1 MQDPLSYSRQQINVC
16 PGLLKNTCQ
25 FSETFCRVA
34 RYAESYSSKVEMLAV
49 LPITISILMLT
60 LRGLTSCTTQIMIM
74 LCSVVWIVPALYL
87 GSFSLLGVLK
97 PGTFGI
103 VFTND
108 SRRCD
113 FAGDE
118 YQNYVLGESI
128 IFFYLPVLAC
138 VILYTVVGFYLV
150 RYQVLGVA
158 RLARRGLWITFFYC
172 LCWIPFMV
180 VLTLVEHG
188 HKNRTL
194 LLYTYLFFYSS
205 VIINPLVYVFTSK
218 PFQVIMKRLMTPS
231 PRIQR
236 FRDPKLVHVND
247 QGSFEVGRGAGN
259 LVETTSEAA
268 GIVSMVE
275 EISDAEM
282 IEG

>member
-1 MQDPLSYSRQQINVC
+1 M
-16 PGLLKNTCQ
+16 
-25 FSETFCRVA
+25 A
-34 RYAESYSSKVEMLAV
+34 RYTESYSSKVEMLAV

-60 LRGLTSCTTQIMIM
+60 LRGVTSCSTQIMIT
-74 LCSVVWIVPALYL
+74 LCSVVWIIPALYL
-87 GSFSLLGVLK
+87 GSFSLMGFLK
-97 PGTFGI
+97 PGTFEMA
-103 VFTND
+103 FTND

-113 FAGDE
+113 FAGDQ

-128 IFFYLPVLAC
+128 IFFYLPVLGC
-138 VILYTVVGFYLV
+138 VILYTVVGFYLI

-158 RLARRGLWITFFYC
+158 RLVRRGLWITFFYC

-180 VLTLVEHG
+180 ILTLVEHG
-188 HKNRTL
+188 HKNPTL

-205 VIINPLVYVFTSK
+205 VVINPLVYVFTSK
-218 PFQVIMKRLMTPS
+218 PFQVVMRQLMTSP
-231 PRIQR
+231 PRIQT
-236 FRDPKLVHVND
+236 FRNPHMVHVND

-259 LVETTSEAA
+259 LVETTSGAE

-282 IEG
+282 VEG